1 MPAIFLEITLA
12 LALASFLGALAS
24 FFKQPLVFGYILAG
38 LIIGPVFSTFSSQE
52 IFASFAQV
60 GIALLLFLVGLEL
73 KFRELAGFSKKIPL
87 ITFIQVL
94 LTFAVVFAVAKY
106 LNLSQTNAL
115 LLALVSV
122 FSSTALVVKL
132 LSDKRDL
139 DSLYGQITVGILILQ
154 DLIAIAVLIV
164 LSQLG
169 NFTPTFIVSSI
180 ILKGLTLII
189 LVILLKEFLLA
200 SIFDKLAKNLEVLF
214 LGALAYAFMMAALAN
229 FLDFSPSAG
238 AFLAGLSLANTRE
251 EYQIASR
258 IRPLRDF
265 FLVIF
270 FVFLGTQISLS
281 NLKVIFSQAL
291 VISLAIILVKL
302 ISVTLSMLYLGFR
315 KRTALFTGLSLA
327 QISEFSLVLILVLAA
342 FQLVERETVS
352 LVTLVSLITFA
363 VSSYLVIFDRKIINY
378 SNSLLSLFERRNPD
392 EKIRKEEGELKDH
405 VVLIGCGRLGSNL
418 LGLFKRKKVPTLVVD
433 FNPLVVN
440 RLDSEG
446 INTLF
451 GDISDPEI
459 VDQARLKE
467 AKLIVSTVFDKE
479 DNLQVLNE
487 LKKRG
492 SALTKIVTSP
502 TEEGALELYEKGADY
517 CIIPRIL
524 GGEKTVELLLRSWKK
539 EINLS
544 RLRKTHLKE
553 LKERVGNN

>member
-1 MPAIFLEITLA
+1 MPAFFLEITIA
-12 LALASFLGALAS
+12 LVLASFLGALAS

-38 LIIGPVFSTFSSQE
+38 LIIGPVFSTFSRQE

-94 LTFAVVFAVAKY
+94 LTFLSVFAVAKY
-106 LNLSQTNAL
+106 LNLSQTNAV
-115 LLALVSV
+115 LLALVTV

-139 DSLYGQITVGILILQ
+139 DSLYGQVTVGILILQ

-169 NFTPTFIVSSI
+169 NFTPTFIISSI

-200 SIFDKLAKNLEVLF
+200 SIFDKLAKNLEILF

-281 NLKVIFSQAL
+281 NLKVIFNQAL

-327 QISEFSLVLILVLAA
+327 QISEFSLVLILVLAS
-342 FQLVERETVS
+342 FQLVEKETVS

-378 SNSLLSLFERRNPD
+378 LSPLLSLFERRNPN
-392 EKIRKEEGELKDH
+392 EKIQKEEGELKDH
-405 VVLIGCGRLGSNL
+405 VVLIGCGRLGSTL
-418 LGLFKRKKVPTLVVD
+418 ISLFKKKKVPLLVVD
-433 FNPLVVN
+433 FNPYIVERVSN
-440 RLDSEG
+440 QG

-451 GDISDPEI
+451 GDITDPDI
-459 VDQARLKE
+459 VEAASLSK

-479 DNLQVLNE
+479 DNLEILE
-487 LKKRG
+487 ILKKRG
-492 SALTKIVTSP
+492 DRIAKIVTAP
-502 TEEGALELYEKGADY
+502 TEKEALELYERGANY
-517 CIIPRIL
+517 VIIPRIL
-524 GGEKTVELLLRSWKK
+524 GGERIVELLLRSWKK
-539 EINLS
+539 DVNLE
-544 RLRKTHLKE
+544 RLKKSHFKE
-553 LKERVGNN
+553 LKERIGNN

>member
-1 MPAIFLEITLA
+1 MPAFFLEITIA
-12 LALASFLGALAS
+12 LVLASFLGALAS

-38 LIIGPVFSTFSSQE
+38 LIIGPVFSTFSRQE

-94 LTFAVVFAVAKY
+94 LTFLSVFAVAKY
-106 LNLSQTNAL
+106 LNLSQTNAV
-115 LLALVSV
+115 LLALVTV

-139 DSLYGQITVGILILQ
+139 DSLYGQVTVGILILQ

-169 NFTPTFIVSSI
+169 NFTPTFIISSI

-200 SIFDKLAKNLEVLF
+200 SIFDKLAKNLEILF

-281 NLKVIFSQAL
+281 NLKVIFNQAL

-327 QISEFSLVLILVLAA
+327 QISEFSLVLILVLVS
-342 FQLVERETVS
+342 FQLIEPETVS

-363 VSSYLVIFDRKIINY
+363 LSSYLVIFDRKIINY
-378 SNSLLSLFERRNPD
+378 LSPLLSLLERRNPS

-459 VDQARLKE
+459 VEQARLKE

-502 TEEGALELYEKGADY
+502 TEKGALELYEKGADY

-524 GGEKTVELLLRSWKK
+524 GGEKTVELLLQSWKK

-544 RLRKTHLKE
+544 GLKETHLKE

>member
-1 MPAIFLEITLA
+1 MPAFFLEITIA
-12 LALASFLGALAS
+12 LVLASFLGALAS

-38 LIIGPVFSTFSSQE
+38 LIIGPVFSTFSRQE

-94 LTFAVVFAVAKY
+94 LTFLSVFAVAKY
-106 LNLSQTNAL
+106 LNLSQTNAV
-115 LLALVSV
+115 LLALVTV

-154 DLIAIAVLIV
+154 DLLAIAVLIV

-169 NFTPTFIVSSI
+169 DFTPTFIAAGI

-200 SIFDKLAKNLEVLF
+200 YIFDKLAKNLEVLF
-214 LGALAYAFMMAALAN
+214 LGALSYAFMMAALAN

-281 NLKVIFSQAL
+281 NLKVLFNQAL
-291 VISLAIILVKL
+291 IISLAIILVKV

-327 QISEFSLVLILVLAA
+327 QISEFSLVLILVLAS
-342 FQLVERETVS
+342 FQLVEKETVS

-378 SNSLLSLFERRNPD
+378 LSPLLSLFERRNPN
-392 EKIRKEEGELKDH
+392 EKIQKEEGELKDH
-405 VVLIGCGRLGSNL
+405 VVLIGCGRLGSTL
-418 LGLFKRKKVPTLVVD
+418 ISLFKKKKVPLLVVD
-433 FNPLVVN
+433 FNPYIVERVSN
-440 RLDSEG
+440 QG

-451 GDISDPEI
+451 GDITDPDI
-459 VDQARLKE
+459 VEAASLSK

-479 DNLQVLNE
+479 DNLEILE
-487 LKKRG
+487 ILKKRG
-492 SALTKIVTSP
+492 DRIAKIVTAP
-502 TEEGALELYEKGADY
+502 TEKEALELYERGANY
-517 CIIPRIL
+517 VIIPRIL
-524 GGEKTVELLLRSWKK
+524 GGERIVELLLRSWKK
-539 EINLS
+539 DVNLE
-544 RLRKTHLKE
+544 RLKKSHFKE
-553 LKERVGNN
+553 LKERIGNN

>member
-315 KRTALFTGLSLA
+315 KRTALFTGISLA